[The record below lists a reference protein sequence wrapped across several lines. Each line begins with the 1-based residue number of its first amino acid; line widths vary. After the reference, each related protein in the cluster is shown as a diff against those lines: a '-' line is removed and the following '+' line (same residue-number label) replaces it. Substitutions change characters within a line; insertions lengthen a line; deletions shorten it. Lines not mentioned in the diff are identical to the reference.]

1 MVAPIYMP
9 TSRAQGFFLLHIL
22 MLPFDYSHPYRCEDV
37 KWYLTVDLDMHF
49 PDN

>member
-37 KWYLTVDLDMHF
+37 K
-49 PDN
+49 